1 MLSLQDRDKLPDK
14 PGIYRVLDGNQNVI
28 YVGQA
33 KNIRGRW
40 KNKKHH
46 KLKPI
51 EEYCK
56 EKKTEAFIDWVLV
69 PKKLLNRVENCAIK
83 FYNPILNELTPP
95 LV

>member
-1 MLSLQDRDKLPDK
+1 MLSMKDRDKLPNK
-14 PGIYRVLDGNQNVI
+14 PGIYRVLDGDQNVI

-33 KNIRGRW
+33 QDIRERW

-56 EKKTEAFIDWVLV
+56 KKETEAFIDWVLV
-69 PKKLLNRVENCAIK
+69 PKKLLNRVENCAVE
-83 FYNPILNELTPP
+83 FYDPILNASTPP